1 MTHLLKQAFTK
12 ASKLPEVEQNVL
24 ARWMIDELASER
36 RWEQAFAESEDVLSK
51 LAHEALREHKQGKT
65 KLLDPDRL

>member
-1 MTHLLKQAFTK
+1 MTHLLKQAFVK

-24 ARWMIDELASER
+24 ARWMIEELASER
-36 RWEQAFAESEDVLSK
+36 RWERAFAESEDALSK
-51 LAHEALREHKQGKT
+51 LAQEALKEHKQGKT

>member
-51 LAHEALREHKQGKT
+51 LAHKALREHKQGKT
-65 KLLDPDRL
+65 RFLDPDRL

>member
-1 MTHLLKQAFTK
+1 MTHLLKQAFVK

-24 ARWMIDELASER
+24 ARWVIEELASER
-36 RWEQAFAESEDVLSK
+36 RWEQAFAESEDTLSK